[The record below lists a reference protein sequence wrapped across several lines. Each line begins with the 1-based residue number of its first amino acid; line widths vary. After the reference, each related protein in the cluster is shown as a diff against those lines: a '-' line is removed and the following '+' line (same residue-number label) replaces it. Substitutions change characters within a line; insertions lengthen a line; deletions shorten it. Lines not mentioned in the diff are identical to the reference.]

1 MEEDLE
7 TYKKITTY
15 VGYIQKNIGE
25 LNHNEKISIL
35 QNILNSSIDEK
46 KIQEKGNGTQVK
58 FRDLTPE
65 IIEEIYNFIIQKV
78 QEKTEKLMYITEE
91 NFIPD

>member
-15 VGYIQKNIGE
+15 VGYIQKNISE
-25 LNHNEKISIL
+25 LNVNERIVIL
-35 QNILNSSIDEK
+35 QTILNSSIDEK

-58 FRDLTPE
+58 FRDLEPE
-65 IIEEIYNFIIQKV
+65 LIEEIYNYIIEKV
-78 QEKTEKLMYITEE
+78 QEKTEKLMYLTEE
-91 NFIPD
+91 NLIPD